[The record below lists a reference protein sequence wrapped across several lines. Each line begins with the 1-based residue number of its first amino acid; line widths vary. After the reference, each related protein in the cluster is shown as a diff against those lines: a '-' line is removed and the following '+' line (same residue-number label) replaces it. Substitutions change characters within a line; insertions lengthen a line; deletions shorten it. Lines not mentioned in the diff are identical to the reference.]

1 VTLQLYHSLLYTII
15 RNPFCVE
22 EKPQVTSVDE
32 EDAVDLFDIYV
43 TKHNFYR
50 IMDTMT
56 NPLWFKTF
64 KDIIRWNHH
73 FGITFFALYLYSYTC
88 LLAEAYMFPFIF
100 VIFIIFVGLVASY
113 ERNFEKQKL
122 FVDEKTQSNKQN
134 KVEEGNSKSLAE
146 RYFYMIV
153 FSFYEKR

>member
-1 VTLQLYHSLLYTII
+1 
-15 RNPFCVE
+15 
-22 EKPQVTSVDE
+22 
-32 EDAVDLFDIYV
+32 
-43 TKHNFYR
+43 
-50 IMDTMT
+50 
-56 NPLWFKTF
+56 
-64 KDIIRWNHH
+64 
-73 FGITFFALYLYSYTC
+73 
-88 LLAEAYMFPFIF
+88 MFPFIF

-153 FSFYEKR
+153 FLFYEK